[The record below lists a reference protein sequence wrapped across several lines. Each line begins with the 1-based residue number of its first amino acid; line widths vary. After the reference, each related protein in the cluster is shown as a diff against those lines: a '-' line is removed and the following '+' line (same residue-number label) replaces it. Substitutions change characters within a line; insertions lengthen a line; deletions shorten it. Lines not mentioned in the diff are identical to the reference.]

1 MLQFLTILG
10 YILGVVVGGI
20 SIYEFIQKKN
30 PPGTVY
36 ASVAAAILIA
46 SLVLTFLNPHS
57 GISTGTPTPTPTSTV
72 GLSALSSPSPTD
84 TTPTSTALPSPTPTV
99 TVSPSPAA
107 TPTLA
112 PAETLNKNIK
122 LSCNCSDRVVATI
135 TKIVVQPDQNR
146 MLWSMTFF
154 NNSQKSADVG
164 FGDGGFYLQEGDQIN
179 NPAPGAPEYDATGSV
194 VGTFNG
200 ITLQAGGTQQV
211 IITFSFV
218 PYTATPYTLIT
229 IMQMDCCAQEIAHFN
244 PVLFSF

>member
-10 YILGVVVGGI
+10 YILGVIVGGI

-46 SLVLTFLNPHS
+46 SLVLTFLDPQNGSPVP
-57 GISTGTPTPTPTSTV
+57 PTPTPIPSAS
-72 GLSALSSPSPTD
+72 LSAQSNPSSTD
-84 TTPTSTALPSPTPTV
+84 TTPTSTALPSPTSTV
-99 TVSPSPAA
+99 TVSPSPVA

-146 MLWSMTFF
+146 MLWSMTLF

-164 FGDGGFYLQEGDQIN
+164 FGDGGFYLQEGDQIT
-179 NPAPGAPEYDATGSV
+179 NPAPGAPKYDATGSA

-200 ITLQAGGTQQV
+200 TLLQAGETQQV

-218 PYTATPYTLIT
+218 PYTAIPYTLVT
-229 IMQMDCCAQEIAHFN
+229 IMQMDCCAQEMAHFN